1 MEAESLMF
9 TAKGVIGIIM
19 LAVSVLAAYFALKK
33 DIEKASS
40 KTAEIESQLMHKE
53 TIIYKRMSEI
63 KDEQKADH
71 EKLSVKIDTLN
82 QHMNTISTSLAELT
96 GYIKAKKD
104 E

>member
-1 MEAESLMF
+1 MEAQALMF
-9 TAKGVIGIIM
+9 TSKDVIGIIM
-19 LAVSVLAAYFALKK
+19 LAVSVLGAYFALKK
-33 DIEKASS
+33 DIEKASA
-40 KTAEIESQLMHKE
+40 KIKEIDNQLQHKE

-71 EKLSVKIDTLN
+71 DKLSVKIDTLN

-104 E
+104 D